1 VVGPFPRAA
10 GAASALAGLVLAL
23 VAFGVGRWLGV
34 ALDGSVRP
42 LAYGLAFWAALT
54 GAIAWTLVQRAT
66 R

>member
-1 VVGPFPRAA
+1 
-10 GAASALAGLVLAL
+10 LAGLVLAL
-23 VAFGVGRWLGV
+23 MAFGIGRWLGV

-54 GAIAWTLVQRAT
+54 CTIAWTLVQRTA